1 MAPGWTSPPASGALP
16 SSPNHNHLHSSSQ
29 THQLSPSPVSDDP
42 GAWPSPP
49 PPHPRPPSSASS
61 STSAAAAAAGPV
73 TSPTS
78 HLPPSTTSL
87 ASPPPSATLVRRK
100 PLPQDAVILS
110 RQSRPPSSPL
120 LPFSPP
126 GDSPADPLSLPVSSS
141 PLAAGHHNLA
151 YSPASTYSFSGS
163 VYEVDGQEEDDD
175 SLHSVPRNLDRYDSR
190 CPCPCSLPLTFSP
203 LLPLTLVLAVLAI
216 SRYFCSREK
225 AFPCPLFPSDVARLT
240 SDFFYSSPDLPVV
253 VRPRLIYV

>member
-1 MAPGWTSPPASGALP
+1 MAPGWTSPPASGALS
-16 SSPNHNHLHSSSQ
+16 SSPNHNHPHSLSQ
-29 THQLSPSPVSDDP
+29 TYHQLSPSPVFDDP
-42 GAWPSPP
+42 GAWPSP

-120 LPFSPP
+120 LPSYPL

-163 VYEVDGQEEDDD
+163 VYEVDGQEDDD

-190 CPCPCSLPLTFSP
+190 CPLPVLSSPHLLP

-216 SRYFCSREK
+216 SRYFCSRET
-225 AFPCPLFPSDVARLT
+225 AFPCPLFPSDVARLI

-253 VRPRLIYV
+253 VSPRPIYV